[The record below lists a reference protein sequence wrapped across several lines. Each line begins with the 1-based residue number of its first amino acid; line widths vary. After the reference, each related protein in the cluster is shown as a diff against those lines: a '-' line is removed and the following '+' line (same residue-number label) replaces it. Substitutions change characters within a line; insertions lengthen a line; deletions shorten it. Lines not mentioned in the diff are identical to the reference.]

1 MKREEKNQLTRR
13 RILDSALTEFAE
25 QGYRAG
31 SVNTISSAEG
41 LSKGIIYHYFP
52 TKEALYLACVEE
64 CFELLTSYLKDYAMA
79 EGGTAEKQLEAY
91 FNTRLAFF
99 MNYPVYQRI
108 FCDAVISPPPHLE
121 EAIREKK
128 AGFDRL
134 NIDILNRLLEPVSL
148 RPDLTKKD
156 VVDTFRQY
164 QDYINAKFR
173 MAGTEKIDIREH
185 EENCRRALGIL
196 LYGVIERKE

>member
-25 QGYRAG
+25 QGFRAG

-41 LSKGIIYHYFP
+41 LSKGILYHYFP

-64 CFELLTSYLKDYAMA
+64 CFERLTSYLKDHALV
-79 EGGTAEKQLEAY
+79 EGVTIETQLETY
-91 FNTRLAFF
+91 FNTRLSFF
-99 MNYPVYQRI
+99 INYPVYQRI
-108 FCDAVISPPPHLE
+108 FCDAVIAPPVPLE
-121 EAIREKK
+121 KAIGEKK
-128 AGFDRL
+128 AGFDQL
-134 NIDILNRLLEPVSL
+134 NIDILNRLLEPAAL
-148 RPDLTKKD
+148 RPDISKED

-173 MAGTEKIDIREH
+173 MSATEKMDIREH
-185 EENCRRALGIL
+185 EENCRRALSIL